1 MSISF
6 DASTWLRS
14 RRGILLAYN
23 SALLLALPIHSS
35 QAASTESLSLS
46 NALQR
51 AIQQN
56 PALKVFSFRQQ
67 SLQSQ
72 RQSVGLK
79 PGYRLDLEAENF
91 AGSGSFNGIDQTEFS
106 LSLSSSI
113 ELGDKRSARTELSN
127 SGLALLEARRQVAA
141 LSLLGDVT
149 RRYINVVAVQKRIEL
164 AQSNLSLA
172 QSTSKEVQKRARA
185 GATPEAEVK
194 RAQAVVAKAR
204 LTLLSEQQ
212 QLKYAKT
219 SLSALWG
226 SQQADF
232 SIANG
237 DLYQLDKDIEFATL
251 YQRLLSNPA
260 VQVFAEQSRVKAA
273 ELRLAKTQA
282 SMDLDWSVGV
292 RQFQASDDSAL
303 IAGFSLPL
311 FNSKRNRSAVSQASA
326 AQAIV
331 AAEKQVALLELHAQL
346 FRAYNNRQ
354 QAIITVQHLQQEI
367 IPALQ
372 SALSQTQQAY
382 QRGRYSYLDYVSA
395 KQELVSAQRS
405 LIQAGAAALRY
416 RADIEQLTAQPLSA
430 ALATDSQE

>member
-6 DASTWLRS
+6 DVYTWLRA
-14 RRGILLAYN
+14 RRGILLAYS
-23 SALLLALPIHSS
+23 SALLLSSPIHNS
-35 QAASTESLSLS
+35 QAASTENLSLPS
-46 NALQR
+46 ALQR

-56 PALKVFSFRQQ
+56 PGLKVFSFRQQ

-72 RQSVGLK
+72 RQSAGLK
-79 PGYRLDLEAENF
+79 PGYRLGLEAENF
-91 AGSGSFNGIDQTEFS
+91 AGSGSLSGIDQAEFS

-113 ELGDKRSARTELSN
+113 ELGGKRSARTELSN
-127 SGLALLEARRQVAA
+127 SSLALLEARRQVAA

-149 RRYINVVAVQKRIEL
+149 RRYIDVVAAQQRIEL
-164 AQSNLSLA
+164 ARSNLSLA
-172 QSTSKEVQKRARA
+172 QSTEKEVQKRARA

-194 RAQAVVAKAR
+194 RAQAVVAQAR

-232 SIANG
+232 SIADG
-237 DLYQLDKDIEFATL
+237 DLYQFDKDVEFATL
-251 YQRLLSNPA
+251 SQRLLSNPA

-311 FNSKRNRSAVSQASA
+311 FSSKRNRSAVSQASA
-326 AQAIV
+326 AQEQV
-331 AAEKQVALLELHAQL
+331 SAEKAAALLQLHAQL

-354 QAIITVQHLQQEI
+354 QAIVTVQHLQQ
-367 IPALQ
+367 
-372 SALSQTQQAY
+372 
-382 QRGRYSYLDYVSA
+382 
-395 KQELVSAQRS
+395 
-405 LIQAGAAALRY
+405 
-416 RADIEQLTAQPLSA
+416 
-430 ALATDSQE
+430 